1 MERLSFGQNNRYDG
15 LEAAIHIA
23 RYSFA
28 KELCAGKRVL
38 DAACGE
44 GYGSRLLADWGASEV
59 VGVDISAEAIASA
72 QQHFASDNVKF
83 IQNDAETLPR
93 HFEPRSFD
101 LIVSFETIEHVQDPE
116 LFLRNIRD
124 LLKPGGVVAISCPN
138 DWWYFPTDAERNP
151 FHLRKYRLDEFRA
164 LAEGVLGTASAWFV
178 GGPITGFANLQL
190 NQYLTDDNR
199 SGQVQMLQTSETL
212 HAQFVPAELDAG
224 PGPDN
229 ASYFLGIWGMPD
241 YGSRPNAGTAILP
254 LSMDCFKKGIFQG
267 HQPRAE
273 AEPAKAAPELSAI
286 DLFDAISSG
295 DVDRIARDA
304 ALRAQ
309 AANTELALVQDVI
322 RERDEQLRAKNDEI
336 ARLQAHIHTLNARAE
351 ELDGR
356 IEKLNERVEE
366 LAVPADRYVRLR
378 DKVPHWIRAMAL
390 KFFKDGGDR

>member
-1 MERLSFGQNNRYDG
+1 MERLSFGQNSRYDG

-28 KELCAGKRVL
+28 KELCKGKRVL

-44 GYGSRLLADWGASEV
+44 GYGSRLLANWGASEV

-93 HFEPRSFD
+93 HFEPHSFD

-116 LFLRNIRD
+116 LFLRNIRS
-124 LLKPGGVVAISCPN
+124 LMKPGGVVAISCPN

-151 FHLRKYRLDEFRA
+151 YHLRKYHLDEFRD
-164 LAEGVLGTASAWFV
+164 LTESVLGQASAWFV
-178 GGPITGFANLQL
+178 GGPIAGFGNLQL
-190 NQYLTDDNR
+190 GKYLADDNR
-199 SGQVQMLQTSETL
+199 SGQSQMLQTSETL
-212 HAQFVPAELDAG
+212 HALFVPAELDAG
-224 PGPDN
+224 PKPEN
-229 ASYFLGIWGMPD
+229 ASYFLGVWGAPD

-267 HQPRAE
+267 HLPRE
-273 AEPAKAAPELSAI
+273 DAAPTAPAAAPLSVI
-286 DLFDAISSG
+286 DLFDAVSSG

-309 AANTELALVQDVI
+309 AANTELALVQGVI
-322 RERDEQLRAKNDEI
+322 VERDAQLLAKDQEIVQLRN
-336 ARLQAHIHTLNARAE
+336 HIRGLE
-351 ELDGR
+351 
-356 IEKLNERVEE
+356 ERVDT
-366 LAVPADRYVRLR
+366 LALPAARYERLR
-378 DKVPHWIRAMAL
+378 DKIPHWIRALAV
-390 KFFKDGGDR
+390 KFFKGAEDR

>member
-1 MERLSFGQNNRYDG
+1 MERLSFGKNGRYDG

-28 KELCAGKRVL
+28 KELCAGRRVL

-44 GYGSRLLADWGASEV
+44 GYGSRLLANWGASEV

-72 QQHFASDNVKF
+72 QQHFSSENVRF

-93 HFEPRSFD
+93 HFEPNSFD
-101 LIVSFETIEHVQDPE
+101 LIVSFETIEHVQDPA

-138 DWWYFPTDAERNP
+138 DWWYFPTEAERNP
-151 FHLRKYRLDEFRA
+151 FHLRKYHLDEFRA
-164 LAEGVLGTASAWFV
+164 LAEGVLGKASAWYV
-178 GGPITGFANLQL
+178 GGPIAGFANLQL
-190 NQYLTDDNR
+190 DQYLADDGR
-199 SGQVQMLQTSETL
+199 SGQVQMLQTSDTL

-224 PGPDN
+224 PKPEN
-229 ASYFLGIWGMPD
+229 ASYFVGVWGVPD

-267 HQPRAE
+267 HLPRE
-273 AEPAKAAPELSAI
+273 GAEPQVTVI
-286 DLFDAISSG
+286 DLFDAVSSG

-309 AANTELALVQDVI
+309 AANTELELVQGIIV
-322 RERDEQLRAKNDEI
+322 ERDEQLRAKDQEL
-336 ARLQAHIHTLNARAE
+336 AQLRTHIQT
-351 ELDGR
+351 
-356 IEKLNERVEE
+356 LNERMHE
-366 LAVPADRYVRLR
+366 LALPAARYERLR
-378 DKVPHWIRAMAL
+378 NKVPHWMRVVAL
-390 KFFKDGGDR
+390 KFFKGAGDR

>member
-1 MERLSFGQNNRYDG
+1 MERLSFGQSGRYDG
-15 LEAAIHIA
+15 FEAAIHIA

-28 KELCAGKRVL
+28 KELCVGKRVL

-44 GYGSRLLADWGASEV
+44 GYGSRLLANWGASEV

-72 QQHFASDNVKF
+72 QQHFSSPNVKF

-93 HFEPRSFD
+93 HFELNSFD

-151 FHLRKYRLDEFRA
+151 YHLRKYRLDEFRTMT
-164 LAEGVLGTASAWFV
+164 EGVLGQASAWFV

-190 NQYLTDDNR
+190 DEYLADDNR

-212 HAQFVPAELDAG
+212 HAQFVPAELNAG
-224 PGPDN
+224 PGAEN
-229 ASYFLGIWGMPD
+229 ASYFLGIWGEPE
-241 YGSRPNAGTAILP
+241 YGSRSNAGTAILP

-267 HQPRAE
+267 QLPREEAGQQAKSQPQV
-273 AEPAKAAPELSAI
+273 SAI
-286 DLFDAISSG
+286 DIFDAIASG

-309 AANTELALVQDVI
+309 AANTELALTQSTI
-322 RERDEQLRAKNDEI
+322 AERETQLRAKELEI
-336 ARLQAHIHTLNARAE
+336 EQLLGQIAALK
-351 ELDGR
+351 
-356 IEKLNERVEE
+356 EKMEE
-366 LAVPADRYVRLR
+366 LALPAARYFRLR
-378 DKVPHWIRAMAL
+378 DKVPHWIRAIAV
-390 KFFKDGGDR
+390 KAFKGTGDR

>member
-1 MERLSFGQNNRYDG
+1 MERLSFGQNSRYDG

-44 GYGSRLLADWGASEV
+44 GYGSRLLANWGASEV

-72 QQHFASDNVKF
+72 QQHFSSESVRF

-93 HFEPRSFD
+93 HFEPNSFD

-138 DWWYFPTDAERNP
+138 DWWYFPTEAERNP
-151 FHLRKYRLDEFRA
+151 YHLRKYHLDEFRA
-164 LAEGVLGTASAWFV
+164 LAEGVLGQASAWFV
-178 GGPITGFANLQL
+178 GGPIAGFANLQL
-190 NQYLTDDNR
+190 DKYLTDDNKT
-199 SGQVQMLQTSETL
+199 GQAQMLETSETL

-224 PGPDN
+224 PKPEN
-229 ASYFLGIWGMPD
+229 ASYFLGVWGVPD
-241 YGSRPNAGTAILP
+241 YGARPNAGTAILP

-267 HQPRAE
+267 HLPRE
-273 AEPAKAAPELSAI
+273 EAAPQAKNEQPVSAI
-286 DLFDAISSG
+286 DIFDAISSG

-309 AANTELALVQDVI
+309 AANTELALVQGVI
-322 RERDEQLRAKNDEI
+322 GERDVQLRAKDLEI
-336 ARLQAHIHTLNARAE
+336 AQLRAQIDA
-351 ELDGR
+351 LGV
-356 IEKLNERVEE
+356 RVEE
-366 LAVPADRYVRLR
+366 LALPAERYVRLR
-378 DKVPHWIRAMAL
+378 DKVPHWVRALAL
-390 KFFKDGGDR
+390 KFFKGGGDR

>member
-1 MERLSFGQNNRYDG
+1 MERLSFGQSSRYDG

-44 GYGSRLLADWGASEV
+44 GYGSRLLANWGASEV

-83 IQNDAETLPR
+83 IQNDAETLQR
-93 HFEPRSFD
+93 HFEPHSFD

-138 DWWYFPTDAERNP
+138 DWWYFPTEAERNP
-151 FHLRKYRLDEFRA
+151 FHLRKYHLDEFRA
-164 LAEGVLGTASAWFV
+164 LTESVLGQASAWFV
-178 GGPITGFANLQL
+178 GGPIAGFGNLQL
-190 NQYLTDDNR
+190 DKYLADDNR
-199 SGQVQMLQTSETL
+199 SGQAQMLQTSESL

-224 PGPDN
+224 PKPEN
-229 ASYFLGIWGMPD
+229 ASYFLGVWGVPD
-241 YGSRPNAGTAILP
+241 YASRPNAGTAILP

-267 HQPRAE
+267 HLPRE
-273 AEPAKAAPELSAI
+273 DAAPAAPQVSVI
-286 DLFDAISSG
+286 DMFDAISSG

-309 AANTELALVQDVI
+309 AANTELALVQGVI
-322 RERDEQLRAKNDEI
+322 RERDAQLLAKDQQIAKLLANDQELAPLRARI
-336 ARLQAHIHTLNARAE
+336 R
-351 ELDGR
+351 ELD
-356 IEKLNERVEE
+356 EQVEA
-366 LAVPADRYVRLR
+366 LALPAARYARLR
-378 DKVPHWIRAMAL
+378 DKIPHWVRALAV
-390 KFFKDGGDR
+390 KFFKGAGDR

>member
-1 MERLSFGQNNRYDG
+1 MERLSFGQSSRYDG

-44 GYGSRLLADWGASEV
+44 GYGSRLLANWGASEV

-72 QQHFASDNVKF
+72 QQHFSSENVKF

-93 HFEPRSFD
+93 HFEPHSFD

-138 DWWYFPTDAERNP
+138 DWWYFPTEAERNP

-164 LAEGVLGTASAWFV
+164 LAESVLGQASAWFV
-178 GGPITGFANLQL
+178 GGPIAGFANLQL
-190 NQYLTDDNR
+190 NEYLTDDNR

-229 ASYFLGIWGMPD
+229 ASYFLGIWGMPA

-267 HQPRAE
+267 HLPRDE
-273 AEPAKAAPELSAI
+273 APQQAPDPAASAI
-286 DLFDAISSG
+286 GVFDAISSG
-295 DVDRIARDA
+295 DVDRLARDA

-309 AANTELALVQDVI
+309 AANTELSLVQGVI
-322 RERDEQLRAKNDEI
+322 GERDAQLRAKDDEI
-336 ARLQAHIHTLNARAE
+336 AQLRAQMRTLNE
-351 ELDGR
+351 QVDELS
-356 IEKLNERVEE
+356 
-366 LAVPADRYVRLR
+366 VPAARYLRLR
-378 DKVPHWIRAMAL
+378 DKIPHWVRAVAL
-390 KFFKDGGDR
+390 KFFKGAGDR

>member
-1 MERLSFGQNNRYDG
+1 MERLSFGQSNRYDG

-44 GYGSRLLADWGASEV
+44 GYGSRLLANWGASEV
-59 VGVDISAEAIASA
+59 IGVDISAEAIESA
-72 QQHFASDNVKF
+72 QRHFSNEKVRF

-93 HFEPRSFD
+93 HFEPNSFD

-116 LFLRNIRD
+116 LFLRNIRG
-124 LLKPGGVVAISCPN
+124 LLKPDGVVAISCPN
-138 DWWYFPTDAERNP
+138 DWWYFPTEAERNP

-164 LAEGVLGTASAWFV
+164 LAEGVLGQASAWFV

-190 NQYLTDDNR
+190 NEFLTDDNR

-224 PGPDN
+224 PGPEN
-229 ASYFLGIWGMPD
+229 ASYFLGVWGVSD
-241 YGSRPNAGTAILP
+241 YGSRPNVGTAILP

-267 HQPRAE
+267 HLPREE
-273 AEPAKAAPELSAI
+273 AELPPKTESQLSAI
-286 DLFDAISSG
+286 DIFDAISSS

-309 AANTELALVQDVI
+309 AANTELALVQGVI
-322 RERDEQLRAKNDEI
+322 GERDEQLQAKDNEIGQLRAQINV
-336 ARLQAHIHTLNARAE
+336 
-351 ELDGR
+351 
-356 IEKLNERVEE
+356 LNERVAE
-366 LAVPADRYVRLR
+366 LAIPAARYFRLR
-378 DKVPHWIRAMAL
+378 EKIPHSIRALAV
-390 KFFKDGGDR
+390 KFFKGAGDR